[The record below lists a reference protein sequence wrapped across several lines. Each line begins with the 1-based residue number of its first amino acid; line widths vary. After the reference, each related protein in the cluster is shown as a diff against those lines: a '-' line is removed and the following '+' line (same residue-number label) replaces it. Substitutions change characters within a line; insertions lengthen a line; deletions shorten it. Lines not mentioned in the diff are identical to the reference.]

1 MSQSMIVLVDF
12 VRGEVRELTEW
23 EHQAMVAEQMK
34 RTKVKDGIIYFD
46 CEPPK

>member
-1 MSQSMIVLVDF
+1 MGTS
-12 VRGEVRELTEW
+12 
-23 EHQAMVAEQMK
+23 AMVAEQMK